1 MPGDIVGIERR
12 TGKGTDRIWIG
23 GPAAQPQRRVVEIRP
38 EYRLRRLQRL
48 RADRGLSPA
57 NHLCVEPGGLHGIGP
72 RRPFPPYQQITAAF
86 ANGAV
91 RRNLEAAIKRSPDD
105 VGIDA
110 DSIWLRQQAS
120 RFSAV
125 LRLLDEFGGARCGPD
140 QG

>member
-57 NHLCVEPGGLHGIGP
+57 YHLCVEPGGLHRIGP
-72 RRPFPPYQQITAAF
+72 HRAFPPYQEVAAAF
-86 ANGAV
+86 ADGAV
-91 RRNLEAAIKRSPDD
+91 RRNLQTAIERSPDD
-105 VGIDA
+105 VGVDA
-110 DSIWLRQQAS
+110 DPVRLCQQ
-120 RFSAV
+120 
-125 LRLLDEFGGARCGPD
+125 
-140 QG
+140 